1 MRSSEENRDDDNIDV
16 IETRYNEYIN
26 STQKVSDFYKNKFN
40 TIFHEIDGSLQIEEI
55 TEKIKQILKKS

>member
-1 MRSSEENRDDDNIDV
+1 MDLLIQKLLDNAYEQMVAELED
-16 IETRYNEYIN
+16 E
-26 STQKVSDFYKNKFN
+26 NKFN